1 MKLAA
6 VDSQS
11 FQAKHDRN
19 LKANGSIY
27 DRKDRRANVD
37 ALINLDDNAIK
48 MRAYQK
54 TMNTPEEAR
63 HRRLMKALLYAFP
76 VITGI
81 SSGVLSKPESKFINK
96 NITGFSAKLLNG
108 TKAGLFT
115 AALLGAIGAVFAIN
129 RIAAEKSSELRQTE
143 ADNPVLT
150 KLGLFAA
157 SFAGIELGAKYLPKL
172 AKTLGK
178 HIKAESIE
186 KITSNFAAKADTLNN
201 SSFIK
206 ALNNKS
212 KELAKNGALKTVGE
226 TILGW
231 APTVTA
237 FGALFSMFNHR
248 NDKNREFV
256 KNYSQIKDL
265 QTRLA
270 QARIRELSLQNDFL
284 MADAKN
290 REDVKILKDNLA
302 DLPDEVK
309 EKVAIMQQQRLAA
322 SSEASEG

>member
-1 MKLAA
+1 M
-6 VDSQS
+6 
-11 FQAKHDRN
+11 
-19 LKANGSIY
+19 
-27 DRKDRRANVD
+27 
-37 ALINLDDNAIK
+37 
-48 MRAYQK
+48 
-54 TMNTPEEAR
+54 
-63 HRRLMKALLYAFP
+63 
-76 VITGI
+76 
-81 SSGVLSKPESKFINK
+81 
-96 NITGFSAKLLNG
+96 
-108 TKAGLFT
+108 
-115 AALLGAIGAVFAIN
+115 LGAIGAVFAIN

-206 ALNNKS
+206 
-212 KELAKNGALKTVGE
+212 TVGE

-302 DLPDEVK
+302 HLPDEVK

-322 SSEASEG
+322 SSGASEG